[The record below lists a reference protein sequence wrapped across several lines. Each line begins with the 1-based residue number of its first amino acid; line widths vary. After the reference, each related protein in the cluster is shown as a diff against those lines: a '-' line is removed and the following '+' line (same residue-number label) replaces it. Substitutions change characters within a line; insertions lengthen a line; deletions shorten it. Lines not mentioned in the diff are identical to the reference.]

1 MWSGIM
7 RSGLWMIILYTSQS
21 SNNKSP
27 PCYSKS
33 RRCESWLIRSL
44 SATRER
50 ARLCS
55 SATMIDITV
64 GTDLALHPVLLV
76 LLALLAL
83 RLPCLLLLLELLV
96 PAQER

>member
-1 MWSGIM
+1 
-7 RSGLWMIILYTSQS
+7 MI
-21 SNNKSP
+21 
-27 PCYSKS
+27 
-33 RRCESWLIRSL
+33 
-44 SATRER
+44 A
-50 ARLCS
+50 
-55 SATMIDITV
+55 ITV